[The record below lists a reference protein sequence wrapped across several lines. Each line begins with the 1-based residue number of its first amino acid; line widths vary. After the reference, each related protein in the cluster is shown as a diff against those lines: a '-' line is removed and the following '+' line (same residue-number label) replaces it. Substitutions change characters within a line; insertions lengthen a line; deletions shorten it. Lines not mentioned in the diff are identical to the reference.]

1 MTVEGNGI
9 NKDEIIDDRKDK
21 SMTLEELD
29 KKYVLQ
35 TYARDYTNFVK
46 GVGSTLYDES
56 GRDYIDFASGIA
68 VNSVG
73 HRNEKL
79 VNAICE
85 QAKKIIHISNLQ
97 VIEPQAKLAQKIV
110 ELSGYDMG
118 VFFANSGA
126 EANEGAIKIARK
138 YGETKFE
145 NKRYK
150 VITLEHSFHG
160 RTITTVKAT
169 GQESFH
175 TPHFSPYPAGFSYE
189 KSIEDVYKAI
199 DDETVAVLIELVQ
212 GEGGVQPFEKEEI
225 QKLAAHLKENGV
237 LLIVDEV
244 QTGVYRTGEF
254 LASNLY
260 EIEPDIITLAK
271 GLGGGV
277 PIGAVMTRHKDIFVP
292 GDHGSTFGG
301 NYLSTA
307 AGLAVLE
314 ILSEL
319 YDNGVLHETLL
330 YFEQKLKETAS
341 RYDTLFDKEVGLG
354 MMRGLRAKS
363 AEIQGNIIKNCMKE
377 GLVILKAGRNTVRF
391 LPSLTIRKD
400 EIDEGFKRFETAIS
414 TL

>member
-1 MTVEGNGI
+1 
-9 NKDEIIDDRKDK
+9 
-21 SMTLEELD
+21 MTLEEMD
-29 KKYVLQ
+29 KQYVLQ

-46 GVGSTLYDES
+46 GVGSTLYDEQ

-73 HRNEKL
+73 HGNPKL
-79 VNAICE
+79 TEAICE

-97 VIEPQAKLAQKIV
+97 VIEPQAKLAKRMV

-138 YGETKFE
+138 YGETQFE
-145 NKRYK
+145 KKRYK

-175 TPHFSPYPAGFSYE
+175 TPHFSPYPDGFGYVPTLD
-189 KSIEDVYKAI
+189 DVYDAI
-199 DDETVAVLIELVQ
+199 DDETVAVLLELVQ
-212 GEGGVQPFEKEEI
+212 GEGGVQPFDKEKV
-225 QKLAAHLKENGV
+225 QQLAAHLKAKNV

-277 PIGAVMTRHKDIFVP
+277 PIGAVMTKHKEILKA

-307 AGLAVLE
+307 AGNAVLD
-314 ILSEL
+314 ILQEL
-319 YDNGVLHETLL
+319 YESGRLHETLL
-330 YFEQKLKETAS
+330 YFEEKLKAVAAN
-341 RYDTLFDKEVGLG
+341 YPALFAQEVGLG
-354 MMRGLRAKS
+354 LMRGLRAKS
-363 AEIQGNIIKNCMKE
+363 ADIQGSIIKKSLE
-377 GLVILKAGRNTVRF
+377 TGLVVLKAGRNTVRF
-391 LPSLTIRKD
+391 LPSLTISKA
-400 EIDEGFKRFETAIS
+400 EIDEGFTRFESALS
-414 TL
+414 KVDA

>member
-1 MTVEGNGI
+1 MEA
-9 NKDEIIDDRKDK
+9 K
-21 SMTLEELD
+21 MTLEQQD
-29 KKYVLQ
+29 KQYILQ
-35 TYARDYTNFVK
+35 TYARNYTNFVK
-46 GVGSTLYDES
+46 GVGSTLYDEN
-56 GRDYIDFASGIA
+56 GKEYIDFASGIG

-73 HRNEKL
+73 HGNEVL
-79 VNAICE
+79 TSTLCE
-85 QAKKIIHISNLQ
+85 QAKNIIHISNLQ

-118 VFFANSGA
+118 IFFANSGA

-138 YGETKFE
+138 YGETKFDK
-145 NKRYK
+145 KRYK

-175 TPHFSPYPAGFSYE
+175 TPNFSPYPDGFSYE
-189 KSIEDVYKAI
+189 KSIEDVYAAI
-199 DDETVAVLIELVQ
+199 DSETVAVLIELVQ
-212 GEGGVQPFEKEEI
+212 GEGGVQPFEKKEI
-225 QKLAAHLKENGV
+225 QDLAKHLKEKEI

-277 PIGAVMTRHKDIFVP
+277 PIGAVMTKHKDVLNT

-307 AGLAVLE
+307 AGLAVLD
-314 ILSEL
+314 ILKPL
-319 YDNGVLHETLL
+319 YDEGMIEETLR
-330 YFEQKLKETAS
+330 YFSEKLKVLADKHEM
-341 RYDTLFDKEVGLG
+341 LFEKEVGLG
-354 MMRGLRAKS
+354 LMRGLRAKS
-363 AEIQGNIIKNCMKE
+363 AEIQGNIIRKSMDE
-377 GLVILKAGRNTVRF
+377 GLVVLKAGRNTVRF
-391 LPSLTIRKD
+391 LPSITITKR
-400 EIDEGFKRFETAIS
+400 EIDEGFIRFEKVLNS
-414 TL
+414 L

>member
-1 MTVEGNGI
+1 
-9 NKDEIIDDRKDK
+9 
-21 SMTLEELD
+21 MTLEQTD
-29 KKYVLQ
+29 KQYVLQ

-46 GVGSTLYDES
+46 GVGSTLYDEN
-56 GRDYIDFASGIA
+56 GKDYIDFASGIG

-73 HRNEKL
+73 HSNNVL
-79 VNAICE
+79 VRAIYE
-85 QAKKIIHISNLQ
+85 QAQKIIHISNLQ
-97 VIEPQAKLAQKIV
+97 VIEPQAKLAKRIV
-110 ELSGYDMG
+110 ELSGYDMAM
-118 VFFANSGA
+118 FFANSGA

-138 YGETKFE
+138 YGETKFD

-175 TPHFSPYPAGFSYE
+175 TPNFSPYPAGFSYE

-212 GEGGVQPFEKEEI
+212 GEGGVQPFEKAEV
-225 QKLAAHLKENGV
+225 QKLASHLKNEGI

-277 PIGAVMTRHKDIFVP
+277 PIGAVMTKHKDVLSA

-301 NYLSTA
+301 NYLSCA

-314 ILSEL
+314 VLEGL
-319 YDNGVLHETLL
+319 YESGTVSETLI
-330 YFEQKLKETAS
+330 YFEEKLKEIANSNTA
-341 RYDTLFDKEVGLG
+341 LFEKEVGLG
-354 MMRGLRAKS
+354 LMRGLRAKS
-363 AEIQGNIIKNCMKE
+363 AQIQGSIIKNCMNE
-377 GLVILKAGRNTVRF
+377 GLIVLKAGRNTVRF
-391 LPSLTIRKD
+391 LPSITISKN
-400 EIDEGFKRFETAIS
+400 EIDEGFKRFEKVIS
-414 TL
+414 SL

>member
-1 MTVEGNGI
+1 
-9 NKDEIIDDRKDK
+9 
-21 SMTLEELD
+21 MTLEALD
-29 KKYVLQ
+29 KQYVLQ
-35 TYARDYTNFVK
+35 TYARNYTNFVK
-46 GVGSTLYDES
+46 GKGATLYDED
-56 GRDYIDFASGIA
+56 GNDYIDFASGIA

-73 HRNEKL
+73 HGNERL
-79 VNAICE
+79 TNAICE
-85 QAKKIIHISNLQ
+85 QAKRIIHISNLQ
-97 VIEPQAKLAQKIV
+97 VIEPQAKLAEKMV
-110 ELSGYDMG
+110 ALSGYEMG

-138 YGETKFE
+138 YGETQFE
-145 NKRYK
+145 KKRYK

-175 TPHFSPYPAGFSYE
+175 TPHFSPYPDGFGYVP
-189 KSIEDVYKAI
+189 SIADIYNAV
-199 DDETVAVLIELVQ
+199 DDETVAVLLELVQ
-212 GEGGVQPFEKEEI
+212 GEGGVQPFEKEEV
-225 QKLAAHLKENGV
+225 QKLAAYLREKEI

-277 PIGAVMTRHKDIFVP
+277 PIGAVMTKHKEILKA

-307 AGLAVLE
+307 AGNAVLD

-330 YFEQKLKETAS
+330 YFEGKLQEVAAKYEK
-341 RYDTLFDKEVGLG
+341 LFEKEVGLG
-354 MMRGLRAKS
+354 LMRGLRAKS
-363 AEIQGNIIKNCMKE
+363 AQIQGDVLNRAFKE
-377 GLVILKAGRNTVRF
+377 RLVILKAGRNTVRF
-391 LPSLTIRKD
+391 LPSLTITKA
-400 EIDEGFKRFETAIS
+400 EIDEGFKRFEAALS
-414 TL
+414 SL

>member
-1 MTVEGNGI
+1 
-9 NKDEIIDDRKDK
+9 
-21 SMTLEELD
+21 MTLEQQD
-29 KKYVLQ
+29 KQYVLQ

-46 GVGSTLYDES
+46 GVGSTLYDEN
-56 GRDYIDFASGIA
+56 GKDYIDFASGIG

-73 HRNEKL
+73 HGNEKL
-79 VNAICE
+79 TSAICE
-85 QAKKIIHISNLQ
+85 QVKSIIHISNLQ

-118 VFFANSGA
+118 IFFANSGA

-138 YGETKFE
+138 YGETKFDS
-145 NKRYK
+145 KRYK

-175 TPHFSPYPAGFSYE
+175 TPHFSPYPDGFSYE
-189 KSIEDVYKAI
+189 KSIADVYKAI

-225 QKLAAHLKENGV
+225 QKLAAHLKEEGI

-260 EIEPDIITLAK
+260 GIEPDIITLAK

-277 PIGAVMTRHKDIFVP
+277 PIGAVMTKHKEILSA

-301 NYLSTA
+301 NYLSTT
-307 AGLAVLE
+307 AGLAVLDV
-314 ILSEL
+314 LKPM
-319 YDNGVLHETLL
+319 YDDGLIDETLL
-330 YFEQKLKETAS
+330 YFSQKLKEIVS
-341 RYDTLFDKEVGLG
+341 KYGTLFEKEVGLG
-354 MMRGLRAKS
+354 LMRGLRAKS
-363 AEIQGNIIKNCMKE
+363 AEIQGNIIKKSMNE

-391 LPSLTIRKD
+391 LPSITITKH
-400 EIDEGFKRFETAIS
+400 EIDEGFKRFEKVLH

>member
-1 MTVEGNGI
+1 
-9 NKDEIIDDRKDK
+9 
-21 SMTLEELD
+21 MTLEELD
-29 KKYVLQ
+29 KKYILQ

-46 GVGSTLYDES
+46 GVGSTLYDEN

-73 HRNEKL
+73 HGNEKL
-79 VNAICE
+79 TSAICE

-97 VIEPQAKLAQKIV
+97 VIEPQAKLAQRMV

-138 YGETKFE
+138 YGETKFDK
-145 NKRYK
+145 KRYK

-175 TPHFSPYPAGFSYE
+175 TPNFSPYPAGFSYE

-212 GEGGVQPFEKEEI
+212 GEGGVQPFEKKEI
-225 QKLAAHLKENGV
+225 QKLAAYLKERNV

-260 EIEPDIITLAK
+260 EIEPDIVTLAK

-277 PIGAVMTRHKDIFVP
+277 PIGAVMTTHKDVLSA

-307 AGLAVLE
+307 AGLAVLD

-319 YDNGVLHETLL
+319 YESGALDETLL
-330 YFEQKLKETAS
+330 YFEQKLQDIAAKYEN
-341 RYDTLFDKEVGLG
+341 LFEKEVGLG
-354 MMRGLRAKS
+354 LMRGLRAKN
-363 AEIQGNIIKNCMKE
+363 ADIQGSVIKNSLKE
-377 GLVILKAGRNTVRF
+377 GLVVLKAGRNTVRF
-391 LPSLTIRKD
+391 LPSLTISKN
-400 EIDEGFKRFETAIS
+400 EIDEGFKRFEAAVS
-414 TL
+414 SL

>member
-1 MTVEGNGI
+1 M
-9 NKDEIIDDRKDK
+9 EIK
-21 SMTLEELD
+21 MTLEQLD
-29 KKYVLQ
+29 KQYVLQ
-35 TYARDYTNFVK
+35 TYARNYTNFVK
-46 GVGSTLYDES
+46 GVGATLYDET
-56 GRDYIDFASGIA
+56 GKDYIDFASGIA

-73 HRNEKL
+73 HGNDVL

-85 QAKKIIHISNLQ
+85 QVKNIIHISNLQ

-138 YGETKFE
+138 YGETKFDS
-145 NKRYK
+145 KRYK

-175 TPHFSPYPAGFSYE
+175 TPHFSPYPDGFSYE
-189 KSIEDVYKAI
+189 KSIEDVYSAI
-199 DDETVAVLIELVQ
+199 DSETVAVLIELVQ
-212 GEGGVQPFEKEEI
+212 GEGGVQPFDKVEV
-225 QKLAAHLKENGV
+225 QKLAAHLKTEGI

-277 PIGAVMTRHKDIFVP
+277 PIGAVMTKHKEVLSA

-301 NYLSTA
+301 NYLSTT
-307 AGLAVLE
+307 AGLAVLD
-314 ILSEL
+314 ILKPL
-319 YDNGVLHETLL
+319 YDNGSIDETLI
-330 YFEQKLKETAS
+330 YFSQKLQEIAVKYEN
-341 RYDTLFDKEVGLG
+341 LFEKEVGLG
-354 MMRGLRAKS
+354 LMRGLRAKS
-363 AEIQGNIIKNCMKE
+363 AQIQGDIIKNCMHE
-377 GLVILKAGRNTVRF
+377 GLIVLKAGRNTVRF
-391 LPSLTIRKD
+391 LPSITITKN
-400 EIDEGFKRFETAIS
+400 EIDEGFKRFEKVIITM
-414 TL
+414 

>member
-1 MTVEGNGI
+1 MNLEQQ
-9 NKDEIIDDRKDK
+9 DK
-21 SMTLEELD
+21 Q
-29 KKYVLQ
+29 YVLQ
-35 TYARDYTNFVK
+35 TYARNYINFVR
-46 GVGSTLYDES
+46 GVGSTLYDDK
-56 GRDYIDFASGIA
+56 GNDYIDFASGIG

-73 HRNEKL
+73 HGNEKL
-79 VNAICE
+79 SSAICE
-85 QAKKIIHISNLQ
+85 QAKNIIHISNLQ

-110 ELSGYDMG
+110 ELSTYDMG
-118 VFFANSGA
+118 IFFANSGA

-138 YGETKFE
+138 YGETKFDT
-145 NKRYK
+145 KRYK

-175 TPHFSPYPAGFSYE
+175 TPNFSPYPAGFSYE
-189 KSIEDVYKAI
+189 KSIADVYKAI
-199 DDETVAVLIELVQ
+199 DGETVAVLIELVQ

-225 QKLAAHLKENGV
+225 QKLAVHLKEKEI

-277 PIGAVMTRHKDIFVP
+277 PIGAVMTKHKEVLSA

-307 AGLAVLE
+307 AGLAVLDV
-314 ILSEL
+314 LKPM
-319 YDNGVLHETLL
+319 YDDGIIDETLL
-330 YFEQKLKETAS
+330 YFSSKLKEIAEK
-341 RYDTLFDKEVGLG
+341 YEKLFEKEVGLG
-354 MMRGLRAKS
+354 LMRGLRAKS
-363 AEIQGNIIKNCMKE
+363 AEIQGNIIQKSMTE
-377 GLVILKAGRNTVRF
+377 GLVVLKAGRNTVRF
-391 LPSLTIRKD
+391 LPSITITKN
-400 EIDEGFKRFETAIS
+400 EIDEGFKRFEKVLN

>member
-1 MTVEGNGI
+1 
-9 NKDEIIDDRKDK
+9 
-21 SMTLEELD
+21 MTLEQQD
-29 KKYVLQ
+29 KQYVLQ
-35 TYARDYTNFVK
+35 TYARNYTNFVK
-46 GVGSTLYDES
+46 GVGSTLYDEDAK
-56 GRDYIDFASGIA
+56 DYIDFASGIG

-73 HRNEKL
+73 HGNDVL
-79 VNAICE
+79 VKAISE
-85 QAKKIIHISNLQ
+85 QASKIIHISNLQ

-118 VFFANSGA
+118 IFFANSGA

-138 YGETKFE
+138 YGETRFDK
-145 NKRYK
+145 KRYK

-175 TPHFSPYPAGFSYE
+175 TPHFSPYPDGFSYE
-189 KSIEDVYKAI
+189 KSIADIYKAI
-199 DDETVAVLIELVQ
+199 DSETVAVLIELVQ
-212 GEGGVQPFEKEEI
+212 GEGGVQPFEKKEV
-225 QKLAAHLKENGV
+225 QKLSAHLKSKNI

-277 PIGAVMTRHKDIFVP
+277 PIGAVMTKHKDMLSA

-301 NYLSTA
+301 NYLSSA

-314 ILSEL
+314 VLAPMYE
-319 YDNGVLHETLL
+319 NGTLDETLI
-330 YFEQKLKETAS
+330 YFSQKLKGIAS
-341 RYDTLFDKEVGLG
+341 KYKNLFEKEVGLG
-354 MMRGLRAKS
+354 LMRGLRAKS
-363 AEIQGNIIKNCMKE
+363 AEMQASIITKCMDE
-377 GLVILKAGRNTVRF
+377 GLIVLKAGRNTVRF
-391 LPSLTIRKD
+391 LPSITISKK
-400 EIDEGFKRFETAIS
+400 ETDEGFTRFEKVIS
-414 TL
+414 SL